1 MQRRLSWLSKPLKD
15 RIWVDREHV
24 PLPRIAGEEDPRL
37 DLEHLFTVGDGIT
50 LEISVVD
57 KELVDVAAVDGAVD
71 VKVVEHRHSRN
82 LAYNATI
89 VVNMD
94 IMLIN
99 VLKEPVVPAAAE
111 QHKVSISE
119 VISLR
124 HEEVHE
130 ELVVD
135 KAETDEVMD
144 AEELGFQVSM
154 SCMTLKAMN
163 TRLMM
168 METSSWIV
176 TWTRM
181 LLPRSKMIKARET
194 ERNQHRSCQW
204 VCGSVLSIECWF
216 PGSVE

>member
-1 MQRRLSWLSKPLKD
+1 M
-15 RIWVDREHV
+15 DREHA
-24 PLPRIAGEEDPRL
+24 PLPRIADEEDPRL
-37 DLEHLFTVGDGIT
+37 DLEHMFKFGDGIP
-50 LEISVVD
+50 LQISVVD
-57 KELVDVAAVDGAVD
+57 EELVDVAAADGAVD

-82 LAYNATI
+82 LEYNATI
-89 VVNMD
+89 VANMD
-94 IMLIN
+94 IILVS
-99 VLKEPVVPAAAE
+99 VLKEPVVLAAAE

-119 VISLR
+119 VILLR
-124 HEEVHE
+124 HEEIHE

-144 AEELGFQVSM
+144 SEELGFQVSM

-176 TWTRM
+176 TLTRM
-181 LLPRSKMIKARET
+181 LLPRSKMTKTRET

>member
-1 MQRRLSWLSKPLKD
+1 MQRRLSWLLKPLKD
-15 RIWVDREHV
+15 RIWLDREHA
-24 PLPRIAGEEDPRL
+24 PLPRIAGEEDSRL
-37 DLEHLFTVGDGIT
+37 DLEHLFKVGDGIP

-57 KELVDVAAVDGAVD
+57 EELVDVAEADGAVD

-89 VVNMD
+89 VANMD
-94 IMLIN
+94 IMLVN

-111 QHKVSISE
+111 QHKVSTSE

-144 AEELGFQVSM
+144 AEELDFQVSM

-168 METSSWIV
+168 METSCWIV
-176 TWTRM
+176 T
-181 LLPRSKMIKARET
+181 
-194 ERNQHRSCQW
+194 
-204 VCGSVLSIECWF
+204 
-216 PGSVE
+216 

>member
-1 MQRRLSWLSKPLKD
+1 M
-15 RIWVDREHV
+15 DREHAL
-24 PLPRIAGEEDPRL
+24 LPRIAGEEDPRL
-37 DLEHLFTVGDGIT
+37 DLEHLFKVRDGIL

-57 KELVDVAAVDGAVD
+57 VVAADGAVD
-71 VKVVEHRHSRN
+71 VKVVEHRQSRN
-82 LAYNATI
+82 LEYNATI
-89 VVNMD
+89 VANMD
-94 IMLIN
+94 IMLVN

-119 VISLR
+119 VILLR
-124 HEEVHE
+124 HKEVHE

-135 KAETDEVMD
+135 KAETDEVMT

-154 SCMTLKAMN
+154 SCTTLKAMN

-181 LLPRSKMIKARET
+181 LLPRHKMTKTRET
-194 ERNQHRSCQW
+194 ERNQHRSCLW
-204 VCGSVLSIECWF
+204 VCGSILSIKCWF
-216 PGSVE
+216 FGFIKEVESSNKSSLG